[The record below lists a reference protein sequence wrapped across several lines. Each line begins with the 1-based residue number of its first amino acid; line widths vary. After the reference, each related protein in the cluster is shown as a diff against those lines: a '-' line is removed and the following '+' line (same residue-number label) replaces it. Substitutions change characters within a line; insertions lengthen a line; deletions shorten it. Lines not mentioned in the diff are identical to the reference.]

1 MICLVYTK
9 YNVTLTFFESNGII
23 LINVFDQKNIY
34 FSKKYLISEI
44 RAVGLS
50 CKHSAVETEYTERQR
65 WPQKPVSFIMCIGT
79 LLLDV
84 FHWGNF

>member
-1 MICLVYTK
+1 VYTK

-23 LINVFDQKNIY
+23 LINVFDQKTIY

-50 CKHSAVETEYTERQR
+50 CKHSAVETEYADDT
-65 WPQKPVSFIMCIGT
+65 KVG
-79 LLLDV
+79 V
-84 FHWGNF
+84 FHNVGT

>member
-1 MICLVYTK
+1 
-9 YNVTLTFFESNGII
+9 
-23 LINVFDQKNIY
+23 
-34 FSKKYLISEI
+34 LISEI

>member
-23 LINVFDQKNIY
+23 LINVFDQKTIY

-50 CKHSAVETEYTERQR
+50 CRHSAVETEYTERQR
-65 WPQKPVSFIMCIGT
+65 
-79 LLLDV
+79 
-84 FHWGNF
+84 